1 MRFYSIT
8 LLNMRVPIWVSN
20 RHIHL
25 TQADAN
31 TLFWWPNY
39 ELTKIKDLS
48 QPWQFASEECV
59 IIKWPKS
66 EIAKVRVL
74 WPYRKQTQVEV
85 MKWDTIKLGTDAPI
99 RESWDLK
106 WSAPITVIWPKGQ
119 IELKEGM
126 IVAKRHIHMTVADA
140 QNFWVENG
148 QIVKVRTNGE
158 RSLVFDEVV
167 IRVSDSFALDMH
179 IDIEEANAAA
189 LKQWDRW
196 ELILD

>member
-1 MRFYSIT
+1 
-8 LLNMRVPIWVSN
+8 MRVPIWVSN

-31 TLFWWPNY
+31 TLFWSNH
-39 ELTKIKDLS
+39 ELVKIKDLS
-48 QPWQFASEECV
+48 QPGQFAAEECV

-74 WPYRKQTQVEV
+74 GPYRKQTQIEV
-85 MKWDTIKLGTDAPI
+85 MDGDTVKLWTPAPI
-99 RESWDLK
+99 RESGDLK
-106 WSAPITVIWPKGQ
+106 WSAPITVIWPNGTL
-119 IELKEGM
+119 ELQEGM

-148 QIVKVRTNGE
+148 QIVKVKTNGE
-158 RSLVFDEVV
+158 RGLVFDNVV
-167 IRVSDSFALDMH
+167 IRVSDNFALDMH

-189 LKQWDRW
+189 LKQGDWW

>member
-1 MRFYSIT
+1 
-8 LLNMRVPIWVSN
+8 MRVPIWVSN

-31 TLFWWPNY
+31 TLFWSNH
-39 ELTKIKDLS
+39 ELVKIKDLS
-48 QPWQFASEECV
+48 QPGQFAAEECV

-74 WPYRKQTQVEV
+74 GPYRKQTQIEV
-85 MKWDTIKLGTDAPI
+85 MAGDTVKLWTPAPI
-99 RESWDLK
+99 KESGDLK
-106 WSAPITVIWPKGQ
+106 WSAPITVIWPNGTL
-119 IELKEGM
+119 ELQEGM

-148 QIVKVRTNGE
+148 QIVKVKTNGE
-158 RSLVFDEVV
+158 RGLVFDNVV
-167 IRVSDSFALDMH
+167 IRVSDNFALDMH

-189 LKQWDRW
+189 LKQGDWW

>member
-1 MRFYSIT
+1 
-8 LLNMRVPIWVSN
+8 MRVPIWVSN

-31 TLFWWPNY
+31 TLFWSNH
-39 ELTKIKDLS
+39 ELVKIKDLS
-48 QPWQFASEECV
+48 QPGQFAAEECV

-74 WPYRKQTQVEV
+74 GPYRKQTQIEV
-85 MKWDTIKLGTDAPI
+85 MAGDTVKLWTPAPI
-99 RESWDLK
+99 KESGDLK
-106 WSAPITVIWPKGQ
+106 WSAPITVIWPNGTL
-119 IELKEGM
+119 ELQEGM
-126 IVAKRHIHMTVADA
+126 IIAKRHIHMTVADA

-148 QIVKVRTNGE
+148 QIVKVKTNGE
-158 RSLVFDEVV
+158 RGLVFDNVV
-167 IRVSDSFALDMH
+167 IRVSDNFALDMH

-189 LKQWDRW
+189 LKQGDWW